1 MTIKTDR
8 LSESIRIIATEEI
21 LSHSRDYEH
30 NHGII
35 SVIEVI
41 LSSDKSY
48 ADVMLHGQWDDKEL
62 THFVAPIASN
72 IHTRVSRELGL
83 RRTPKIRFRVA
94 KNINGKADILSIIN
108 QLDRQYGLSQ

>member
-48 ADVMLHGQWDDKEL
+48 ADVMIHGQ
-62 THFVAPIASN
+62 
-72 IHTRVSRELGL
+72 
-83 RRTPKIRFRVA
+83 
-94 KNINGKADILSIIN
+94 
-108 QLDRQYGLSQ
+108 